1 MKIAITGGA
10 GYIGAELVAKLSTDE
25 SITELVVYD
34 DLSRGHHGLFMGP
47 RLGPLH
53 IGPVPVRLVQGD
65 ILDSR
70 KLRKELAGVD
80 LVFHLAAKVTTP
92 FADAGHHHFEQ
103 VNHWGTAE
111 VVYAIEDVAP
121 QARVVHLSSTA
132 VYGSGEASA
141 SSGVRP
147 GPRSAY
153 GHSKRRGETHMERLM
168 DNRPVTL
175 LRSGNVYGP
184 GRSMRFDAVIN
195 RFLFEAHYKGRIS
208 ISGSGHQQRP
218 FIHIDGVIGTLASL
232 VHGTPLSGTF
242 DLVDHDAS
250 VLDLV
255 EALRELYPK
264 MEFLFVDQHL
274 ELLSLQVPRDER
286 LGGIQPER
294 TLGLVQELE
303 AMRARFAW

>member
-10 GYIGAELVAKLSTDE
+10 GYIGAELVAALSTDE
-25 SITELVVYD
+25 RITELVVYD

-47 RLGPLH
+47 RLGK
-53 IGPVPVRLVQGD
+53 VPVRFVQGD

-70 KLRKELAGVD
+70 KLRKELAD
-80 LVFHLAAKVTTP
+80 MDHVFHLAAKVTTP

-121 QARVVHLSSTA
+121 DARVVYLSSTA
-132 VYGSGEASA
+132 VYGSGEVAA
-141 SSGVRP
+141 NSGVRP
-147 GPRSAY
+147 APRSAY

-168 DNRPVTL
+168 DDRPVTI
-175 LRSGNVYGP
+175 LRLGNVYGP

-195 RFLFEAHYKGRIS
+195 RFLFEAQHKGRIS

-218 FIHIDGVIGTLASL
+218 FVHIDGVIGTLGAL
-232 VHGTPLSGTF
+232 VHGTSLSGTF
-242 DLVDHDAS
+242 DLVDHDLS

-255 EALRELYPK
+255 EALRTLYPK
-264 MEFLFVDQHL
+264 LEFLFVDQHL
-274 ELLSLQVPRDER
+274 ELLSLKVSRDVR
-286 LGGIQPER
+286 LQGVQPER
-294 TLGLVQELE
+294 KADLVQELE
-303 AMRARFAW
+303 AMQGRFAW